1 MPQYKLTYF
10 DIRVFGEPIRFIF
23 HYMGKEFEDYRL
35 PRELWAQLKSSKFY
49 RDFD

>member
-10 DIRVFGEPIRFIF
+10 DVKALGEPIRLLL

-35 PRELWAQLKSSKFY
+35 SRDEWPRLKSSKF
-49 RDFD
+49 